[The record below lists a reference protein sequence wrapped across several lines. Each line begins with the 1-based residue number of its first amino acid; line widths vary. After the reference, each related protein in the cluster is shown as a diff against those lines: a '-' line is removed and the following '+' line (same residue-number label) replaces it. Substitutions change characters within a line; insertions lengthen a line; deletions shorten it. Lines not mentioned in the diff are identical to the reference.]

1 MEPVTDMTIYCGL
14 LMAVAGGLTAWRLA
28 AAQVKVRTQV
38 DGLLGLCLVLSAG
51 LFVVAGL
58 PGAQL
63 P

>member
-1 MEPVTDMTIYCGL
+1 MGTVTDMAVYCGL
-14 LMAVAGGLTAWRLA
+14 LMAVAAGMTAWRLA

-38 DGLLGLCLVLSAG
+38 DGMLGLCLVLSSG
-51 LFVVAGL
+51 LFLVAML

>member
-1 MEPVTDMTIYCGL
+1 MGAASDMAIYFGL
-14 LMAVAGGLTAWRLA
+14 LMGFAAGMTAWRLA

-38 DGLLGLCLVLSAG
+38 DGMLGICLVLSSG
-51 LFVVAGL
+51 LFLVAML